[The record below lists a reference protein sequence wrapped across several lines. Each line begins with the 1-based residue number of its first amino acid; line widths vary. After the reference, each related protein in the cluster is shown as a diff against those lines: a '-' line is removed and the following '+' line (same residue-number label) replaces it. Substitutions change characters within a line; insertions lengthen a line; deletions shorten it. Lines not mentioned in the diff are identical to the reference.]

1 MRRWELLL
9 KLKSS
14 GKSTISRLYCI
25 MEFEWNPQKATA
37 NLKKHKISFREAA
50 TVFGDMLS
58 VTVFDPDHSLE
69 KDRYITIGLSD
80 TSRLLMISHVD
91 RGERIRI
98 ISARELTRDERKR
111 YEEDDF

>member
-1 MRRWELLL
+1 
-9 KLKSS
+9 
-14 GKSTISRLYCI
+14 
-25 MEFEWNPQKATA
+25 MEFEWNPQKAEA

-69 KDRYITIGLSD
+69 EDRYITVGLSD
-80 TSRLLMISHVD
+80 ASKLLIISHLD
-91 RGERIRI
+91 RRERIRI
-98 ISARELTRDERKR
+98 ITARELTRDERKR